1 MSSARTTC
9 HPNCNGGNDDDDDD
23 DDDDD
28 AKDDAMAIVELLMSN
43 SAGPFE
49 DLMSNSS
56 TFWLSCL
63 ITGLGERVFLFA
75 RDLTAPHARQRATF
89 GELIRVHRAHCHCA
103 NGKALAD

>member
-1 MSSARTTC
+1 LSLARTTC
-9 HPNCNGGNDDDDDD
+9 HPNCNDGNADDDDDD

-43 SAGPFE
+43 SARRFE

-56 TFWLSCL
+56 TFL
-63 ITGLGERVFLFA
+63 
-75 RDLTAPHARQRATF
+75 HAWHRATF
-89 GELIRVHRAHCHCA
+89 GGLIRVHRAHCHSA